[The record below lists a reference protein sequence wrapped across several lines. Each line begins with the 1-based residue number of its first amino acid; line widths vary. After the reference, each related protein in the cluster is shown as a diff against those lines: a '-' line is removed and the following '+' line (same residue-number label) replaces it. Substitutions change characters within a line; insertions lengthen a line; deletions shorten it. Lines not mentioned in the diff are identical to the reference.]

1 MEFFFLITAKYAKT
15 DMDKAENNCKC
26 YIFTIEK
33 TEMQK
38 KSNAKKTNCIYQLIY
53 VTTRYLPAH

>member
-1 MEFFFLITAKYAKT
+1 
-15 DMDKAENNCKC
+15 MDKAENNCKC

-38 KSNAKKTNCIYQLIY
+38 KSNAKKNKLHLSTDLCYY
-53 VTTRYLPAH
+53 